1 MAQQQQQR
9 LEQHLNTWREQHPDT
24 ASVRAAYRQQ
34 ILSMTL
40 NSMALEREPVDA
52 ARLQQ
57 LLNQPAR

>member
-1 MAQQQQQR
+1 MTRQQQQLEQR
-9 LEQHLNTWREQHPDT
+9 LSTWRKQHPDA
-24 ASVRAAYRQQ
+24 ASLRAAYRQQ
-34 ILSMTL
+34 ILSMTV